1 MVSACNILLPA
12 HMLPHT
18 QSFLCG
24 VERSEPDQSSSGTP
38 PLWLWWNCWVAFASS
53 QTFYESKQMFWQGE
67 SGYVCVKTKICFCI
81 CVCVTEG
88 LNGEQVS
95 TAFEDGVTHSSPWCM
110 PTKTSTHNV
119 VVMSSLIAH
128 SNITNQI
135 IYLNVPD

>member
-1 MVSACNILLPA
+1 MCVL
-12 HMLPHT
+12 
-18 QSFLCG
+18 
-24 VERSEPDQSSSGTP
+24 
-38 PLWLWWNCWVAFASS
+38 
-53 QTFYESKQMFWQGE
+53 KQK
-67 SGYVCVKTKICFCI
+67 YVFV